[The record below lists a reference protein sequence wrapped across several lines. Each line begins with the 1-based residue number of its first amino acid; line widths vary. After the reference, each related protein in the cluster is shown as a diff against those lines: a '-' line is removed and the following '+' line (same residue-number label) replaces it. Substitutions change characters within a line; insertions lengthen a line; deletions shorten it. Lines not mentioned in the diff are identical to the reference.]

1 MCMFNKAYVA
11 QKEYLYRS
19 QSKDKS
25 KKQQCEITE
34 QQRKMTAFRAKTR
47 QERKSGKHIRK
58 SSERE
63 MSTYFRESAKTD
75 ETLTMYV
82 HRQIH

>member
-11 QKEYLYRS
+11 QKEYMYRS

-34 QQRKMTAFRAKTR
+34 QQRKMPTFRATTR
-47 QERKSGKHIRK
+47 QKLGKQ
-58 SSERE
+58 SEICE
-63 MSTYFRESAKTD
+63 LFLTSIHPLMKENKTGNTPMQGSRM
-75 ETLTMYV
+75 EC
-82 HRQIH
+82 